1 MKKTVAK
8 YTKRK
13 RVNLGIIRLN
23 LTKHNPVPLTGWHLT
38 SWSVHLGL
46 WTWNS
51 RNHKST
57 VDVPVVGGHYD
68 F

>member
-1 MKKTVAK
+1 MSVT

-13 RVNLGIIRLN
+13 RVSFGIVRLN
-23 LTKHNPVPLTGWHLT
+23 LVKHSPIPFTGWRLA

-51 RNHKST
+51 RTHAST
-57 VDVPVVGGHYD
+57 VDVPELGGH
-68 F
+68 FTV